1 MFPKGFLWGVSL
13 AGFQFEMGDAE
24 GRALDPNTDWFV
36 WVHDREN
43 IEKGIVSGDLPE
55 HGIDY
60 WHRFREDHALAQ
72 ELGMNAYRLNVEWS
86 RIFPKPTY
94 AVEVGVEREEGLA
107 VGVSI
112 DESDLAK
119 LEELADA
126 AAVQHYR
133 EVIED
138 LRERGFLVI
147 LNLVHFTLPLW
158 LHDPIAARS
167 TNLRK
172 GPLGWVDQ
180 RFPVE
185 FAKFAAYAAWKFGD
199 LVDIWSTFNEPGVVM
214 EAGYLGRRRFPPG
227 VFHFDGYRKGMLNIV
242 QAHVLAYSA
251 IKKFDRTKAYRE
263 SAEPASVGVIHNVIP
278 FHPLRPEKGKDVA
291 AAKTADYLHNRWILQ
306 AVHSGIVNRSLN
318 WRREG
323 EKVEKYRGKLDWLG
337 VNYYSRSVVAG
348 KTGLLPLLVGL
359 PAIPHLVKGYGFEC
373 EPRSSSASGRPTT
386 DFGWEVYPEGLAEA
400 LSAAVEIGKPVLV
413 TENGIADAEDRLRP
427 HFIALHL
434 EVLERFLEERRG
446 NVLGYLHWALT
457 DNYEWADGFRMKFG
471 LFHVDLETKKRVKR
485 PSANLLA
492 RVISEGAVPDEA
504 LRKAEEATGIALRER

>member
-1 MFPKGFLWGVSL
+1 
-13 AGFQFEMGDAE
+13 
-24 GRALDPNTDWFV
+24 
-36 WVHDREN
+36 
-43 IEKGIVSGDLPE
+43 
-55 HGIDY
+55 
-60 WHRFREDHALAQ
+60 
-72 ELGMNAYRLNVEWS
+72 
-86 RIFPKPTY
+86 
-94 AVEVGVEREEGLA
+94 
-107 VGVSI
+107 
-112 DESDLAK
+112 
-119 LEELADA
+119 
-126 AAVQHYR
+126 
-133 EVIED
+133 
-138 LRERGFLVI
+138 
-147 LNLVHFTLPLW
+147 
-158 LHDPIAARS
+158 
-167 TNLRK
+167 
-172 GPLGWVDQ
+172 
-180 RFPVE
+180 
-185 FAKFAAYAAWKFGD
+185 
-199 LVDIWSTFNEPGVVM
+199 
-214 EAGYLGRRRFPPG
+214 
-227 VFHFDGYRKGMLNIV
+227 
-242 QAHVLAYSA
+242 
-251 IKKFDRTKAYRE
+251 
-263 SAEPASVGVIHNVIP
+263 
-278 FHPLRPEKGKDVA
+278 
-291 AAKTADYLHNRWILQ
+291 
-306 AVHSGIVNRSLN
+306 N

-492 RVISEGAVPDEA
+492 RVISEGAVPDEV

>member
-199 LVDIWSTFNEPGVVM
+199 LVDIW
-214 EAGYLGRRRFPPG
+214 
-227 VFHFDGYRKGMLNIV
+227 
-242 QAHVLAYSA
+242 
-251 IKKFDRTKAYRE
+251 
-263 SAEPASVGVIHNVIP
+263 
-278 FHPLRPEKGKDVA
+278 
-291 AAKTADYLHNRWILQ
+291 
-306 AVHSGIVNRSLN
+306 
-318 WRREG
+318 
-323 EKVEKYRGKLDWLG
+323 
-337 VNYYSRSVVAG
+337 
-348 KTGLLPLLVGL
+348 
-359 PAIPHLVKGYGFEC
+359 
-373 EPRSSSASGRPTT
+373 
-386 DFGWEVYPEGLAEA
+386 
-400 LSAAVEIGKPVLV
+400 
-413 TENGIADAEDRLRP
+413 
-427 HFIALHL
+427 
-434 EVLERFLEERRG
+434 
-446 NVLGYLHWALT
+446 
-457 DNYEWADGFRMKFG
+457 
-471 LFHVDLETKKRVKR
+471 
-485 PSANLLA
+485 
-492 RVISEGAVPDEA
+492 
-504 LRKAEEATGIALRER
+504 